1 MTGQTLQCGR
11 FQLDLS
17 SSKIM
22 GVLNCTPDS
31 FSDGGKFVQI
41 DAALT
46 HAETMIAEGAD
57 IIDIGAEST
66 RPGAAPI
73 SAEEEISRLT
83 PIASAL
89 VADGRKPI
97 SIDTRHTKTMQ
108 AMLDLG
114 VDMINDISALEAEGA
129 IDAVKQSSVAICLMH
144 MRGIPQTMQNH
155 TLYDNVVTEVA
166 QYLARRAELCREAGI
181 EANRIVLDPGF
192 GFAKTPEQNMAL
204 IAQIKAFLNL
214 SYPVLIGVSRKSTI
228 GHYLDNR
235 AVEDRVIGSVVL
247 AALGAYKGAQIVRVH
262 DIKATKDALLMVEAL
277 KNAKA
282 M

>member
-1 MTGQTLQCGR
+1 MTEQTLQCGR

-83 PIASAL
+83 PVVSAL

>member
-1 MTGQTLQCGR
+1 MTEQTLQCGR

-83 PIASAL
+83 PVVSAL

-155 TLYDNVVTEVA
+155 TLYDNVVTEVT

>member
-66 RPGAAPI
+66 RPGAAAI

-83 PIASAL
+83 PVVSAL

-166 QYLARRAELCREAGI
+166 QYLARRAELCREAGV

-277 KNAKA
+277 KKAKV

>member
-1 MTGQTLQCGR
+1 MTEQTLQCGR

-83 PIASAL
+83 PVVSAL

-166 QYLARRAELCREAGI
+166 QYLARRAELCREAGV

-277 KNAKA
+277 KNAKT

>member
-192 GFAKTPEQNMAL
+192 CFAKTPEQNMAL
-204 IAQIKAFLNL
+204 IAQIKALLNL

>member
-66 RPGAAPI
+66 RPGAAAI

-262 DIKATKDALLMVEAL
+262 DIKATKDALLMMEAL

>member
-1 MTGQTLQCGR
+1 MTEQTLQCGR

-155 TLYDNVVTEVA
+155 TLSDNVVTEVA
-166 QYLARRAELCREAGI
+166 Q
-181 EANRIVLDPGF
+181 
-192 GFAKTPEQNMAL
+192 
-204 IAQIKAFLNL
+204 
-214 SYPVLIGVSRKSTI
+214 
-228 GHYLDNR
+228 
-235 AVEDRVIGSVVL
+235 
-247 AALGAYKGAQIVRVH
+247 
-262 DIKATKDALLMVEAL
+262 
-277 KNAKA
+277 
-282 M
+282 

>member
-1 MTGQTLQCGR
+1 MTEQTLQCGR

-83 PIASAL
+83 PVVSAL

-155 TLYDNVVTEVA
+155 TLYDNVVTEVT

-277 KNAKA
+277 KNAKT

>member
-66 RPGAAPI
+66 RPGAAAI

>member
-66 RPGAAPI
+66 RPGAAAI

-83 PIASAL
+83 PVVSAL

>member
-1 MTGQTLQCGR
+1 MTEQTLQCGR

-31 FSDGGKFVQI
+31 FSDGAKFAQKE
-41 DAALT
+41 AASP

-83 PIASAL
+83 PVVSAL

>member
-46 HAETMIAEGAD
+46 HAETMIAEDAD

-192 GFAKTPEQNMAL
+192 AFAKTPEQNMAL

>member
-66 RPGAAPI
+66 RSGAAAI

-262 DIKATKDALLMVEAL
+262 DIKATKDALLMMEAL

>member
-66 RPGAAPI
+66 RPGAAAI

-83 PIASAL
+83 PVVSAL

-262 DIKATKDALLMVEAL
+262 DIKATKDALLMMEAL

>member
-83 PIASAL
+83 PVVSAL

-155 TLYDNVVTEVA
+155 TLYDNVVTEVT

-262 DIKATKDALLMVEAL
+262 DIKATKDALLMMEAL

>member
-83 PIASAL
+83 PVVSAL
-89 VADGRKPI
+89 IADGRKPI

-277 KNAKA
+277 KNAKV

>member
-83 PIASAL
+83 PVVSAL
-89 VADGRKPI
+89 IADGRKPI

-166 QYLARRAELCREAGI
+166 QYLARRAELCREAEI

>member
-1 MTGQTLQCGR
+1 MTEQTLQCGR

-73 SAEEEISRLT
+73 SAEEEIARLT

-181 EANRIVLDPGF
+181 DANRIVLDPGF

>member
-1 MTGQTLQCGR
+1 MTEQTLQCGR

-66 RPGAAPI
+66 RPGAAAI

-83 PIASAL
+83 PVVSAL

>member
-66 RPGAAPI
+66 RPGAAAI

-83 PIASAL
+83 PVVSAL

-235 AVEDRVIGSVVL
+235 AVEDRIIGSVVL
-247 AALGAYKGAQIVRVH
+247 AALGAYKGTQIVRVH

>member
-66 RPGAAPI
+66 RPGAAAI

-83 PIASAL
+83 PVVSAL
-89 VADGRKPI
+89 IADGRKPI

-277 KNAKA
+277 KNAKT

>member
-1 MTGQTLQCGR
+1 MTEQTLQCGR

-83 PIASAL
+83 PVVSAL
-89 VADGRKPI
+89 IADGRKPI

>member
-89 VADGRKPI
+89 IADGRKPI

-155 TLYDNVVTEVA
+155 TLYDNVVTEVT

-262 DIKATKDALLMVEAL
+262 DIKATKDALLMMEAL

>member
-1 MTGQTLQCGR
+1 MTEQTLQCGR

-83 PIASAL
+83 PVVSAL

-192 GFAKTPEQNMAL
+192 CFAKTPEQNMAL
-204 IAQIKAFLNL
+204 IAQIKALLNL